1 MHKKT
6 ILSLFLFLS
15 SKQLCT
21 AKTRFHALGKRHKTP
36 RHYAPKTKSLF
47 AKRNKTT
54 MS

>member
-6 ILSLFLFLS
+6 ILSLFLS

-21 AKTRFHALGKRHKTP
+21 AKTRFHALGKRNNTP
-36 RHYAPKTKSLF
+36 RHYAIKTKSLLTN
-47 AKRNKTT
+47 RNKTT